1 MHEAAY
7 LLYMLSFETDNAAYC
22 EKWCNIFLL
31 LRELPAVFVVLQI
44 YPGTQVVLPLLWVRG
59 LVFPETAVS
68 SFISKAESVRKLRHL
83 RLSSCVTVTFTTR

>member
-7 LLYMLSFETDNAAYC
+7 LLYMLSFETDNGAYC

-44 YPGTQVVLPLLWVRG
+44 YPGT
-59 LVFPETAVS
+59 
-68 SFISKAESVRKLRHL
+68 
-83 RLSSCVTVTFTTR
+83 